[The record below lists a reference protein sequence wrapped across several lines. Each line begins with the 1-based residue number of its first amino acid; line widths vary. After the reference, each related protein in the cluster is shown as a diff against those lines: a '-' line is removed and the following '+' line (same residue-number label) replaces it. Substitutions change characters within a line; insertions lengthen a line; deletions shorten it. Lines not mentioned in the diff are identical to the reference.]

1 MQYHQEMSIIVMFV
15 GLQGSTKSSIIS
27 ELAKMFPSAIVLS
40 RDVLGGTVID
50 LQKHISSKGIYFLDA
65 TFLTKALRKPFIT
78 LSKKLTIPILCVYLR
93 TTIEDSQIRI
103 LHRQWE
109 KYGRLFL
116 TAEDIKQAKIK
127 DPNVFPPVVLFKAR
141 KELQEPL
148 KNEGFDC
155 FDQID
160 IQSPL
165 SIFSSY
171 PNKAL
176 FIDID
181 GTVRD
186 VSKLTLGYPIENDE
200 VEIYLSIPDLLKKYQ
215 NDGYKIIG
223 ISNQSGVAKGV
234 LTKQRVEELFQET
247 VRKIGIGD
255 FPIYYCPHR
264 AAPITC
270 YCRKP
275 QMGLFIEAIEKFSID
290 PRKSIFVGDMKTD
303 ETVAKRLG
311 IKFLTASYFRQQK
324 IE

>member
-1 MQYHQEMSIIVMFV
+1 MSIIVLFV

-27 ELAKMFPSAIVLS
+27 ELVKMFPNAIVLS
-40 RDVLGGTVID
+40 RDVLGGSVSD
-50 LQKHISSKGIYFLDA
+50 LQRHISSKGIYFLDA
-65 TFLTKALRKPFIT
+65 TFLTKASRKPFIL

-109 KYGRLFL
+109 KYGRLFMS
-116 TAEDIKQAKIK
+116 AEDIKQVKK
-127 DPNVFPPVVLFKAR
+127 DPNLFPPVVLFKAR

-148 KNEGFDC
+148 QNEGFDC
-155 FDQID
+155 FGQID

-165 SIFSSY
+165 SIFSTY

-186 VSKLTLGYPIENDE
+186 VSKLTLGYPTQNDE
-200 VEIYLSIPDLLKKYQ
+200 IEIYPSIPDLLQKYQ
-215 NDGYKIIG
+215 KDGYKIVG
-223 ISNQSGVAKGV
+223 ISNQSGVAKGI
-234 LTKQRVEELFQET
+234 LTKQRVEELFRET
-247 VRKIGIGD
+247 VRKTGIGD

-264 AAPITC
+264 AAPISC

-275 QMGLFIEAIEKFSID
+275 QMGLFIEAIEKFRID
-290 PRKSIFVGDMKTD
+290 PKKSIFIGDMKTD
-303 ETVAKRLG
+303 ETVARRLG
-311 IKFLTASYFRQQK
+311 IKFILAQRS
-324 IE
+324 